1 MSLQLVVAA
10 IALSALSGVPG
21 LFMGATSVGGQRLAT
36 ILMVAGAALGLSGA
50 LSPLFSLPV
59 NPEAL
64 GAFLRLDSLSAFFLV
79 PVFLMGGLGSFYG
92 LGYWPAGG
100 HARNAHKTQLF
111 WGLLTAGMATLVVSR
126 QAFAF
131 LVGWEFMALSAFFLV
146 STEDHL
152 PDSRRAGWIYFIATH
167 IGTLTLFAFF
177 ALWRRAT
184 GSFAFDAAPGLIA
197 GAADGLFFLALLGFG
212 LKAGMMPLHFW
223 LPGAHAAAPS
233 HVSANL
239 SGVVLKMG
247 VYGLVRFASLLP
259 DPPVAWGI
267 LVLGLGAVSGLLGI
281 VFAIG
286 QRDLKRLLAYSS
298 VENVGI
304 ILMGLGLALLGR
316 TLYRTDWIVLGLAA
330 CLLHTWNHAFFKPLL
345 FMGAGAV
352 VHGTHTRRI
361 DRLGGL
367 AKLMPFTSLL
377 FLAGSLAVCALPPFN
392 GFVSEAVLY
401 RGLFA
406 GVASE
411 GIAGAAAA
419 FVAPVLAAIGALAV
433 AAFVKAWGGVFL
445 GTGRTEDAE
454 KPHEAPWTM
463 LLPMTIYAALC
474 AAIGL
479 APVFVAPILDRVIAC
494 WLPGST
500 GASVLPAVA
509 SLLPLKEL
517 GFASF
522 SLIAVLTAVVLVRL
536 LVNTI
541 SQRKPRRG
549 LGTWDCGYA
558 APDSRM
564 QYGGS
569 SFTQPVV
576 ALFSWL
582 LKPRTRGSKVEGA
595 FPLPVTMRK
604 AVDDAVLDRL
614 LVPAARFSLRR
625 FIWIRRFQQ
634 GQTQQYLLYI
644 LVIMVLMLGA
654 LIPVGDLV
662 ARVFAR

>member
-1 MSLQLVVAA
+1 MA
-10 IALSALSGVPG
+10 I
-21 LFMGATSVGGQRLAT
+21 
-36 ILMVAGAALGLSGA
+36 
-50 LSPLFSLPV
+50 
-59 NPEAL
+59 
-64 GAFLRLDSLSAFFLV
+64 
-79 PVFLMGGLGSFYG
+79 
-92 LGYWPAGG
+92 
-100 HARNAHKTQLF
+100 
-111 WGLLTAGMATLVVSR
+111 
-126 QAFAF
+126 
-131 LVGWEFMALSAFFLV
+131 SAFFLV

-167 IGTLTLFAFF
+167 IGTLTLFALF

-184 GSFAFDAAPGLIA
+184 GSPYLDAAPLLGV
-197 GAADGLFFLALLGFG
+197 GAADGLFFLALVGFG
-212 LKAGMMPLHFW
+212 IKAGMMPLHFW

-233 HVSANL
+233 HVSAFM

-259 DPPVAWGI
+259 NPPVAWGI
-267 LVLGLGAVSGLLGI
+267 LVLGLGAISGLLGI

-298 VENVGI
+298 VENIGI

-316 TLYRTDWIVLGLAA
+316 TLHRMDWVVLGLAA
-330 CLLHTWNHAFFKPLL
+330 ALLHSWNHAFFKPLL
-345 FMGAGAV
+345 FMGAGVV

-367 AKLMPFTSLL
+367 AKVMPLTSVL

-406 GVASE
+406 GVASV

-419 FVAPVLAAIGALAV
+419 VVAPVLAAIGALAV

-445 GTGRTEDAE
+445 GTGRTADTDKA
-454 KPHEAPWTM
+454 HEAPWTM
-463 LLPMTIYAALC
+463 LLPMTIFAVLC
-474 AAIGL
+474 AFIGL
-479 APVFVAPILDRVIAC
+479 APGFVAPVLDRVVAC
-494 WLPGST
+494 WIPVSN
-500 GASVLPAVA
+500 SVPVLPAVA
-509 SLLPLKEL
+509 SLLPLKVM
-517 GFASF
+517 GFASIALVV
-522 SLIAVLTAVVLVRL
+522 LIALASALGFF
-536 LVNTI
+536 I
-541 SQRKPRRG
+541 AAASGRKTRRG

-558 APDSRM
+558 APHPRM

-582 LKPRTRGSKVEGA
+582 LKPRTRGDRVTGA
-595 FPLPVTMRK
+595 FPPVVTMRK

-614 LVPAARFSLRR
+614 LVPAARLSLRR
-625 FIWIRRFQQ
+625 FSWIRRFQQ

-662 ARVFAR
+662 ARIFAR